1 MSAKKP
7 DWDEYFLIDIVP
19 AIAKRASC
27 DRGRS
32 SAIIV
37 RDNRIITT
45 GYVGSPPGLPHCDD
59 VGHLIH
65 TVTDEE
71 GKQSKHCVR
80 TLHAEENAI
89 LQAAKIGLS
98 VDKATLYCKLVPCFR
113 CAMKIAAVGIVRV
126 VAQKRYHADRRSI
139 QIFKEAEVK
148 LEIFEDSVELYAEQ

>member
-1 MSAKKP
+1 MGAKKP
-7 DWDEYFLIDIVP
+7 DWDEYFLIEIVP

-37 RDNRIITT
+37 RDHRIITT
-45 GYVGSPPGLPHCDD
+45 GYVGSPPGLAHCDD
-59 VGHLIH
+59 AGHLIH
-65 TVTDEE
+65 TVIDEE

-113 CAMKIAAVGIVRV
+113 CAMKIVAVGIVRV

-139 QIFKEAEVK
+139 QIFKEAGVQ
-148 LEIFEDSVELYAEQ
+148 LDIFEDSVEVYANQ